1 MNTATTQSGRNQL
14 RAWRVSLGLTQEDL
28 AMRVQITPAHLSR
41 LESGR
46 NMPRRDTARRW
57 ASALRV
63 PLPQL
68 WDAIVRASEEAGHG

>member
-1 MNTATTQSGRNQL
+1 
-14 RAWRVSLGLTQEDL
+14 
-28 AMRVQITPAHLSR
+28 MRVQITPAHLSR